1 MGLEDLGDVIS
12 DLVGEVSEGIKDVA
26 VDINEFSR
34 TAIEGIGH
42 QGMEALGNGDL
53 KGAIECCDMPEENK
67 EMANQI
73 VECVPKDYGK
83 LLKGGAE
90 VVGGALGVVAGL
102 ITPGFQPAAVAAGAT
117 LIKGVG
123 DLAEQLGNRNP
134 NKNTTALANA

>member
-53 KGAIECCDMPEENK
+53 KGAIECCDMPEEHR

-73 VECVPKDYGK
+73 VESVPPNYAE
-83 LLKGGAE
+83 LLKGGLKIAA
-90 VVGGALGVVAGL
+90 GALGTAAAL
-102 ITPGFQPAAVAAGAT
+102 ATPGFQPAGLAAAGSLA
-117 LIKGVG
+117 IGVK
-123 DLAEQLGNRNP
+123 DLVTQLGSRNP